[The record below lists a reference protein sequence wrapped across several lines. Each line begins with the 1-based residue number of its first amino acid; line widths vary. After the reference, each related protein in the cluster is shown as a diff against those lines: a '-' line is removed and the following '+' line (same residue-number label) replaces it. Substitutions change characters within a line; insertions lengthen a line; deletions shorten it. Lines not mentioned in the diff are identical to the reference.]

1 MEEIDDIIERLL
13 REETPTIED
22 VNLVCSRTLPIFK
35 SEPNVVRTTSPIT
48 VLGDVH
54 GDYDDVL
61 DIFRIFGPPEE
72 GKYCFIG
79 DFVDRGDRS
88 VHTIVLLLAYKIKF
102 PDRMIL
108 IRGNHEGFNMT
119 STYGFYDEILRRY
132 GDFLVWRAFIELFA
146 AMPIAVLIDDN
157 IFGVHGGLTP
167 FLETIEQLETVNR
180 NIQDTT
186 QNLLSDEPVLKD
198 ILWND
203 PSESPGIQTAIREGG
218 KCWGPDI
225 TEKFIESN
233 KLKFVVR
240 GHETVN
246 GGYKWNHNNLVLTIF
261 SAPSYTGGFHEGA
274 ALEVV
279 SPTQIQLTRFRP
291 RAWEDKLFET
301 SFKHFNSF

>member
-1 MEEIDDIIERLL
+1 MEKVDDIINRLL
-13 REETPTIED
+13 KEETPTIED
-22 VNLVCSRTLPIFK
+22 INFVCNESLPLLK
-35 SEPNVVRTTSPIT
+35 AEPNVIRTTSPIT

-79 DFVDRGDRS
+79 DFVDRGEKS

-102 PDRMIL
+102 PERMIL
-108 IRGNHEGFNMT
+108 IRGNHEGYNMT
-119 STYGFYDEILRRY
+119 STYGFYDEVLRRY
-132 GDFLVWRAFIELFA
+132 GDFFVWRAFIEIFTAL
-146 AMPIAVLIDDN
+146 PIAVLIDGN

-167 FLETIEQLETVNR
+167 YLETIEQLETTNR
-180 NIQDTT
+180 NVADTT
-186 QNLLSDEPVLKD
+186 TQFPNVDPILKD

-203 PSESPGIQTAIREGG
+203 PSESPGIQTAIRDGG

-225 TEKFIESN
+225 TEKFIEKN

-246 GGYKWNHNNLVLTIF
+246 GGYKWNHNQHVLTIF
-261 SAPSYTGGFHEGA
+261 SAPNYAGGFHEGA
-274 ALEVV
+274 ALEVI

-291 RAWEDKLFET
+291 KAWEDQLIET
-301 SFKHFNSF
+301 VFKNFNAF